1 MWKHN
6 NISCCLTPSTLPCT
20 THSPLL
26 SPPVLEYAVILS
38 IEVSR
43 RKLYHKQRVP
53 ALFKKK
59 NDRDWG
65 GQKDIESE
73 GVVSEEAVELVVK
86 DVK

>member
-1 MWKHN
+1 MGGKLG
-6 NISCCLTPSTLPCT
+6 NISYCLTPSTLLYA

-26 SPPVLEYAVILS
+26 SPPCLEYAVILS

-59 NDRDWG
+59 NDRDWWG
-65 GQKDIESE
+65 LKGHTE
-73 GVVSEEAVELVVK
+73 
-86 DVK
+86 

>member
-1 MWKHN
+1 M
-6 NISCCLTPSTLPCT
+6 
-20 THSPLL
+20 
-26 SPPVLEYAVILS
+26 
-38 IEVSR
+38 SR

-65 GQKDIESE
+65 GQKDTESE

-86 DVK
+86 DVKWGGGIKNIQVEARETTLFGATKNSAANGSRG